1 MMEERMASG
10 FSSHSIAID
19 GPAGAGKSTVARCLA
34 LRLGMAYV
42 DTGAMYRAC
51 ALKAIRN
58 GVPWRTNRALTDLM
72 THTQIA
78 FRPVEGETAC
88 VYGGEDVSQ
97 AIRTPDV
104 TRDPPTLPNL
114 RCGVKTWSPCNAD
127 IAQRDAVVMDGRDIG
142 SHVLPDAPA
151 QIFPDC
157 LSGSARALRRLRE
170 NKAKNAGLVEYEEVL
185 ADIRYRDLQDSTRA
199 VSPLIR
205 AQDAIGIDTSD
216 IGIEEVVEIFADH
229 IRQNDS
235 KSAGRMCAMQISLA
249 KTSGFCFG
257 VDHAVKEAF
266 GLRANRNPGRSSCWD
281 R

>member
-58 GVPWRTNRALTDLM
+58 GVPMEDESALTDLM

-78 FRPVEGETAC
+78 FRPVEGEQH
-88 VYGGEDVSQ
+88 VFMDGEDVSQ

-104 TRDPPTLPNL
+104 TRGSSDIA
-114 RCGVKTWSPCNAD
+114 KSPVVRENMVALQRR

-142 SHVLPDAPA
+142 SHVLPDARHKFFLIASPEV
-151 QIFPDC
+151 
-157 LSGSARALRRLRE
+157 RALRRLRE

-205 AQDAIGIDTSD
+205 AQDAIEIDTSD
-216 IGIEEVVEIFADH
+216 IGIEEVVEILLDH

-235 KSAGRMCAMQISLA
+235 KSAGRD
-249 KTSGFCFG
+249 
-257 VDHAVKEAF
+257 VRHA
-266 GLRANRNPGRSSCWD
+266 D
-281 R
+281 